1 MNILSFSS
9 IISMFFE
16 CIFSLPF
23 LFKDRVLIF
32 FSIPD
37 GTTNSSCYKIC
48 IKLCCYFFS
57 LFSRHARCEVNCTVN
72 SVILRIA
79 YGHDEAT
86 RHLLQRFIMT
96 TCKFSGRSF
105 LNMSQKPL
113 LDCFWSLLSLKSVS
127 LSATL

>member
-32 FSIPD
+32 FLSPMEPLIQAA
-37 GTTNSSCYKIC
+37 
-48 IKLCCYFFS
+48 IKYASNCAVIFFS
-57 LFSRHARCEVNCTVN
+57 LSSRHARCEVNCTVN

-79 YGHDEAT
+79 
-86 RHLLQRFIMT
+86 
-96 TCKFSGRSF
+96 
-105 LNMSQKPL
+105 
-113 LDCFWSLLSLKSVS
+113 
-127 LSATL
+127 